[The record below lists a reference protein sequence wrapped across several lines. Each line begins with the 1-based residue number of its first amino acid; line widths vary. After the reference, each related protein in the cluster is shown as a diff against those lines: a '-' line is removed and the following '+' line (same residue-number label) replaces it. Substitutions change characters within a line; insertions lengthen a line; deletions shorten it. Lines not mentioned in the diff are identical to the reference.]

1 MPRADSVSKIPTEE
15 QRSPMRAAPDWDRQN
30 ADWCGGS
37 EVRIISHEFAVR
49 TSESKPREI
58 DNLLVSLKEEP

>member
-1 MPRADSVSKIPTEE
+1 
-15 QRSPMRAAPDWDRQN
+15 MRAAPDWDRQN

-49 TSESKPREI
+49 TSEPKPRQI
-58 DNLLVSLKEEP
+58 DSLLVSLKEEP